1 MTLQLTDDTL
11 AAASATTA
19 SEAARR
25 YAGALFDLAK
35 DKGELAVIAGDL
47 KTLESLAAESDD
59 LTRLLESPAFARE
72 DKVKALVAVA
82 EKVGLSKTATGFVGT
97 MALNGRA
104 GDLIGA
110 AGHYDTLY
118 AKERGVKRAVARTA
132 KDMSAEQRAK
142 LEQVLAK
149 AVGSDVELETE
160 VDAALVGGIQLQ
172 IGSTLIDASVA
183 AKLDRMNTA
192 MKGA

>member
-1 MTLQLTDDTL
+1 M

-35 DKGELAVIAGDL
+35 EKGELAAIAGDL
-47 KTLESLAAESDD
+47 KTVEALADESED

-72 DKVKALVAVA
+72 DKVKSLVAVA
-82 EKVGLSKTATGFVGT
+82 EKAGLTKMATSFVGT
-97 MALNGRA
+97 MAQNGRA

-110 AGHYDTLY
+110 AKYFDELY

-132 KDMSAEQRAK
+132 TDMSADQRAR

-160 VDAALVGGIQLQ
+160 VDPALVGGIQLR